1 MLSRAATFIIITTFM
16 FMQSVIGQSVKSTP
30 SSSND
35 MYGVKEYTL
44 KNGLKVFISVNK
56 EAPRVQTMIAV
67 KAGSKYDPAQTT
79 GLAHYLEHMMFKG
92 TQKYGTRDWAKE
104 SALLNTISDLYEKHL
119 RETDEVKKREI
130 YHEIDSVSKL
140 ASEYAVPSEYDKMV
154 ASIGASGTNAFTS
167 NDMTVYVNDIPSNAV
182 DKWAALESERFSTLV
197 LRLFHTELETVYEE
211 FNRNQDDDIRWSGF
225 AVDSMLMPNHPYGTQ
240 TTIGRG
246 EHLKNPSMVNIHRY
260 FDTYYNPNNIA
271 VILVGDIDPDKAV
284 ADIDRHFGK
293 WANKP
298 IPAFVKQPPVPLTQ
312 IQTAEIK
319 GPTKEHLF
327 IGYRLDGDG
336 TRDALLARMVDMI
349 LSNGTAGLIDI
360 NIVQK
365 QKALSASSYV
375 NPLKDYSLFK
385 LYGEPKQGQTMEE
398 LKDLLISQVEL
409 IKKGEFD
416 DALIPAI
423 VQNMRLMKMKSRESN
438 RAVAGEIMDAFVKD
452 IPWSY
457 RVQELDMLARITK
470 ADVVKFANEKF
481 KDNYAVCYKRA
492 GEPNRHKVDKPK
504 ITPVTLNKDSTSA
517 FKASFD
523 KIEVPNIKAKFVDF
537 DKDMTTVKSGDAAP
551 FRYVH
556 NDLNKTFSLTYVFE
570 RGTDDDKNIGPAIE
584 YMSLLGTEKYSVG
597 DLKKE
602 FYKIGVSYSVSA
614 GRDRVLVKLSGL
626 EENLDKG
633 LALLAE
639 YLSHPKVDKAVY
651 DNYVAD
657 VLKKRANAKTNKGV
671 ILQQAMMSYAK
682 YGTKN
687 PFTNTL
693 SEKELKA
700 VAPEQLLATATAA
713 LSAPNDVYYYGQRK
727 PEDVKGKVTALFAG
741 RKPAPSAKIDEA
753 PFPEQALDK
762 PTVYFCNYN
771 MKQAEVIMLEKDE
784 KFNKAYFPY
793 ITLYND
799 YYGSGLSSIL
809 FQEIREKMGLAYA
822 VNSGFT
828 APQYGYESHYL
839 QCYVGTQADK
849 LETAMKQMSTLLNT
863 MVTVPRQYE
872 GVRSAALR
880 TLESEW
886 ITGENIF
893 AAYDR
898 ARKRGLNYDIRR
910 DMYAEIPKL
919 SMADLETFFNKH
931 IKGKPVT
938 YLVIGKKENVDFKVL
953 ESLGTVKELTLDE
966 VFGY

>member
-1 MLSRAATFIIITTFM
+1 
-16 FMQSVIGQSVKSTP
+16 MQSVIGQSVKSTP
-30 SSSND
+30 SLSND

-92 TQKYGTRDWAKE
+92 TQKYGTRDWTKE
-104 SALLNTISDLYEKHL
+104 SALLHTISDLYEKHL
-119 RETDEVKKREI
+119 KENDEGKKREI

-167 NDMTVYVNDIPSNAV
+167 NDMTVYVNDIPSNAI
-182 DKWAALESERFSTLV
+182 DKWATLESERFSTLV

-260 FDTYYNPNNIA
+260 FDTYYNPNNVAI
-271 VILVGDIDPDKAV
+271 ILVGDIDPERAV
-284 ADIDRHFGK
+284 ADIEKHFGK
-293 WANKP
+293 WATKP
-298 IPAFVKQPPVPLTQ
+298 VPAFVKQPPVPLTH

-336 TRDALLARMVDMI
+336 TRDALMARMVDMI
-349 LSNGTAGLIDI
+349 LSNGTAGLIDV

-365 QKALSASSYV
+365 QKALAASSYV
-375 NPLKDYSLFK
+375 NALKDYAVFK

-398 LKDLLISQVEL
+398 LKDLLISQVDM

-423 VQNMRLMKMKSRESN
+423 VQNMRLMKMKNKESN
-438 RAVAGEIMDAFVKD
+438 RAVASEIMDAFVKD

-457 RVQELDMLARITK
+457 RVEELDMLAKITK

-517 FKASFD
+517 FKATFD
-523 KIEVPNIKAKFVDF
+523 KIQVPNIKAKFVDF
-537 DKDMTTVKSGDAAP
+537 DKDMTTVKNGASAP
-551 FRYVH
+551 LRHVH

-584 YMSLLGTEKYSVG
+584 YMALLGTDRYSVG

-626 EENLDKG
+626 EDNLDKG
-633 LALLAE
+633 LTLLSG

-671 ILQQAMMSYAK
+671 ILQQAMMNYAK

-700 VAPEQLLATATAA
+700 ATPEQLLSIAA
-713 LSAPNDVYYYGQRK
+713 QVLSAPNDIYYYGQRQ
-727 PEDVKGKVTALFAG
+727 PEDVNKKVTGLFEG
-741 RKPAPSAKIDEA
+741 RKPALSAKIDEI
-753 PFPEQALDK
+753 PYPELPLDK
-762 PTVYFCNYN
+762 PAVYFCNYN
-771 MKQAEVIMLEKDE
+771 MKQAEVIMLAKDD
-784 KFNKAYFPY
+784 KFNKGYFPF

-809 FQEIREKMGLAYA
+809 FQEVREKMGLAYS

-849 LETAMKQMSTLLNT
+849 LETAMKQMNNLLNN
-863 MVTVPRQYE
+863 MVAVPKQYE
-872 GVRSAALR
+872 GVRSAAQR

-898 ARKRGLNYDIRR
+898 ARKRGLNYDIRK
-910 DMYAEIPKL
+910 DMYAAIPNL

-931 IKGKPVT
+931 IKGKPIT

>member
-1 MLSRAATFIIITTFM
+1 MLSRVATFIIITTFM

-30 SSSND
+30 SLSND

-92 TQKYGTRDWAKE
+92 TQKYGTKDWAKE
-104 SALLNTISDLYEKHL
+104 SAYLNTISDLYERHL
-119 RETDEVKKREI
+119 RETDEAKKREI

-140 ASEYAVPSEYDKMV
+140 ASDYAIPSEYDKMV

-167 NDMTVYVNDIPSNAV
+167 NDMTVYVNDIPSNAI
-182 DKWAALESERFSTLV
+182 DKWATLESERFSTLV

-271 VILVGDIDPDKAV
+271 VILVGDIDPDKAI
-284 ADIDRHFGK
+284 AAMERHFGQ
-293 WANKP
+293 WVAKP
-298 IPAFVKQPPVPLTQ
+298 VPVFVKQPPVPLTT

-336 TRDALLARMVDMI
+336 TRDAMMARMVDMI
-349 LSNGTAGLIDI
+349 LSNGTAGLIDV
-360 NIVQK
+360 NIIQK
-365 QKALSASSYV
+365 QKALAASSYV
-375 NPLKDYSLFK
+375 NTLKDYSLFK

-409 IKKGEFD
+409 IKKGDFD
-416 DALIPAI
+416 DDLIPAI
-423 VQNMRLMKMKSRESN
+423 IQNLRLMKMKNRESN
-438 RAVAGEIMDAFVKD
+438 RAVASEIMDAFVKD

-457 RVQELDMLARITK
+457 RVAELDEMAKLTK
-470 ADVVKFANEKF
+470 ADIVRFANEKF
-481 KDNYAVCYKRA
+481 KNNYAVCYKRA

-517 FKASFD
+517 FKAAFD
-523 KIEVPNIKAKFVDF
+523 KIEVPNIKARFVDF
-537 DKDMTTVKSGDAAP
+537 DKDMTTLKNGAAAP
-551 FRYVH
+551 LRYVH
-556 NDLNKTFSLTYVFE
+556 NDINRTFSLSYVFE
-570 RGTDDDKNIGPAIE
+570 KGTDNDKNIGPAIE
-584 YMSLLGTEKYSVG
+584 YMSLLGTDRHSVG
-597 DLKKE
+597 ELKKE
-602 FYKIGVSYSVSA
+602 FYKIGVAYSISA
-614 GRDRVLVKLSGL
+614 GRDRVIVKLSGL
-626 EENLDKG
+626 EDNLEKG
-633 LALLAE
+633 LALLSE
-639 YLSHPKVDKAVY
+639 YLKNPRADKAVY
-651 DNYVAD
+651 DNYIAD
-657 VLKKRANAKTNKGV
+657 VLKKRANAKTNKGI
-671 ILQQAMMSYAK
+671 ILQQAMMNYAK
-682 YGTKN
+682 YGAIS
-687 PFTNTL
+687 PFTNIL
-693 SEKELKA
+693 SEKELRA
-700 VAPEQLLATATAA
+700 ATPEQMLSVAA
-713 LSAPNDVYYYGQRK
+713 KALYAPSDIYYYGQRK
-727 PEDVKGKVTALFAG
+727 AEDVRASVSALFAG
-741 RKPAPSAKIDEA
+741 RKADPAQASEA
-753 PFPEQALDK
+753 RFPEQPLDK
-762 PTVYFCNYN
+762 PTVYFCSYN
-771 MKQAEVIMLEKDE
+771 MKQAEVILLGRDA
-784 KFNKAYFPY
+784 KFNKTYFPY

-849 LETAMKQMSTLLNT
+849 LETAMKQMNSLLNN
-863 MVTVPRQYE
+863 MIEVPKQYD
-872 GVRSAALR
+872 GVRSAAER

-898 ARKRGLNYDIRR
+898 ARKRGLDYDIRK
-910 DMYAEIPKL
+910 DMYAEIPRIT
-919 SMADLETFFNKH
+919 MTDLQAFFDKH
-931 IKGKPVT
+931 IKGKPLT